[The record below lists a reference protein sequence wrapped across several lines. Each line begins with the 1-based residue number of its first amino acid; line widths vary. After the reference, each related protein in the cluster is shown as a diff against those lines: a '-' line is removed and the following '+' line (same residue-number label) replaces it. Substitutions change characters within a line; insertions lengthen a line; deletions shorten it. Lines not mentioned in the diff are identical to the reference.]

1 MTVESNAQHDR
12 AAGFCHSELAEESC
26 LIGRLR
32 LRDVS
37 TSLNMTKKSNAQHDS
52 GARNRAAVHCHSE
65 LAEESR
71 LIGRL
76 RLRDVSTSLNM
87 TVESNAQHDRA
98 AGRTSLNMTECCHS
112 ELAEESQPN
121 DTA

>member
-1 MTVESNAQHDR
+1 
-12 AAGFCHSELAEESC
+12 
-26 LIGRLR
+26 
-32 LRDVS
+32 
-37 TSLNMTKKSNAQHDS
+37 MTKESNAQHDS

-87 TVESNAQHDRA
+87 TECRHSELAEESCLIGRLRLRDVSTSLNMTKKSNAQHDRA
-98 AGRTSLNMTECCHS
+98 AGR
-112 ELAEESQPN
+112 
-121 DTA
+121 